1 MKNRTRIG
9 VEGRIVLPPPKKHM
23 CKPESSVFVNV
34 NLFGSRVFADVIK
47 HLEMRSF

>member
-9 VEGRIVLPPPKKHM
+9 VEGRIMPPLHTQNI

-34 NLFGSRVFADVIK
+34 NLFGSRIFADVIK
-47 HLEMRSF
+47 HLEMRPF